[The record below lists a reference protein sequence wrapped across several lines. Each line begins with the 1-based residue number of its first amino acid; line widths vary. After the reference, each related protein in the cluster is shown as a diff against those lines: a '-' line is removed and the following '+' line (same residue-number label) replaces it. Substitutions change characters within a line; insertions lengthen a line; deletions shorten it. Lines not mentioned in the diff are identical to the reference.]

1 MSNMLNGKKENTI
14 ESNKIS
20 SAEYINRRQLE
31 YDATKNSQYKN
42 DDLRN
47 MPKDVMETH
56 LQGSSDFMRRSY
68 HGNDLANRKVSV
80 ASVNSDIERREMASK
95 EEQDR
100 KNTGENRGGVN
111 SPSKS
116 DKIKAYQKSK
126 GALLKAAKAKI
137 ESRKENR
144 SDLNAM
150 SAMVIFTAFAVA
162 IISDILDIV
171 LDGTVLGYPFSLLAN
186 FGICPFI
193 GFLWWSLGV
202 DSSNNR
208 LKKGGRRMFA
218 SLGIETII
226 DFFPTL
232 IIWCFINLLD
242 YLGYL
247 DNKDWIKTLSK
258 NRTKDILSS
267 GSKSNNLNL

>member
-1 MSNMLNGKKENTI
+1 MRKEIDKEENTI
-14 ESNKIS
+14 NSHKIS
-20 SAEYINRRQLE
+20 PAEYTRRRQLE
-31 YDATKNSQYKN
+31 YDARMNQYKD

-47 MPKDVMETH
+47 MPDDVLRAH
-56 LQGSSDFMRRSY
+56 VQGSRDFMSGSSY
-68 HGNDLANRKVSV
+68 GSDRANRKVSV
-80 ASVNSDIERREMASK
+80 ASVNSDIERHEMTTKERQKKDDRE
-95 EEQDR
+95 
-100 KNTGENRGGVN
+100 GVQT
-111 SPSKS
+111 PSKN
-116 DKIKAYQKSK
+116 DRIKAYQKTK
-126 GALLKAAKAKI
+126 GAILKAAKARI

-144 SDLNAM
+144 SNLNAM
-150 SAMVIFTAFAVA
+150 SAMVIFTAFTVA
-162 IISDILDIV
+162 IISDVLDIV
-171 LDGTVLGYPFSLLAN
+171 LDGTVVGYPFSLLAN

-208 LKKGGRRMFA
+208 LKKGGQRMFA

-258 NRTKDILSS
+258 NRAKNILPLD
-267 GSKSNNLNL
+267 SK